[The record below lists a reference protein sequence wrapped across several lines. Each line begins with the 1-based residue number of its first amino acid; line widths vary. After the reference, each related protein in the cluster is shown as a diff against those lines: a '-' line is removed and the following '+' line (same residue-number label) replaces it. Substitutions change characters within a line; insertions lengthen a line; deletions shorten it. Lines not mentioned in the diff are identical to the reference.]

1 MSEPDGSAMTV
12 AFGHATDV
20 GAVRE
25 LNEDAVLAAPPIY
38 AVADGMGG
46 HAAGEVAAAIALEHL
61 APLAGREHVHPA
73 DVLAQIDQANAAI
86 LVCAAE
92 RPEAAGMGTT
102 LTGVCLGEVAG
113 SPHWIVF
120 NVGDSRVYSYTDGVL
135 VQVTTDHSEI
145 EELLQA
151 GKVTPEQARHHP
163 LRNVVTRSLGSSPPP
178 VPDIWVLPA
187 RAGDRFVLCSDG
199 LSNEVD
205 DAVLA
210 DVLAGQRPPQPTA
223 DELVARAVR
232 AGGRDNVSVVV
243 VEIPAT
249 GVTDE
254 VDVSTAPRVQ
264 FSNGGGA

>member
-1 MSEPDGSAMTV
+1 MDAMSFETMSVAVGS
-12 AFGHATDV
+12 ATDV

-25 LNEDAVLAAPPIY
+25 LNEDAVLTAPPIY

-46 HAAGEVAAAIALEHL
+46 HAAGEVAAALALEQL

-73 DVLAQIDQANAAI
+73 DVLARIDQANATI
-86 LVCAAE
+86 LACAAV
-92 RPEAAGMGTT
+92 RADAAGMGTT

-120 NVGDSRVYSYTDGVL
+120 NVGDSRVYSYADDAL

-163 LRNVVTRSLGSSPPP
+163 LRNVVTRSLGSHPAP

-187 RAGDRFVLCSDG
+187 RTGDRFVLCSDG

-205 DAVLA
+205 DAELASVLA
-210 DVLAGQRPPQPTA
+210 DRRSPQATA
-223 DELVARAVR
+223 DELVARAVH
-232 AGGRDNVSVVV
+232 AGGRDNVSVVI
-243 VEIPAT
+243 VEVSAA
-249 GVTDE
+249 GGSDE
-254 VDVSTAPRVQ
+254 IDVSTAPRAQ
-264 FSNGGGA
+264 FANGGGA